1 MKSIILVLL
10 LLMTGAAWSQELPFL
25 FKGRVENS
33 DISGYEG
40 GVTVAIVQNNGTVFS
55 VQSASN
61 GKYNLRGNINY
72 SIAFEVVFSKEGLV
86 SKRVK
91 FDLTSMNEED
101 APPGEV
107 RPVAELDMTMF
118 KVREDIDFTFL
129 DSEPVASFDWSS
141 RTMSSNLDQAGSE
154 KMRAKINNLL
164 LKGEK
169 DKAELEKNYT
179 EAMFQAEAAYEA
191 KEYPKALEKYQE
203 ANGYKP
209 EEEKPKTRIIEL
221 EALIKAQEEANAA
234 ENANNKEYDNLIS
247 EADALKK
254 TDNLEAAV
262 KKYKE
267 AIKIK
272 DETYP
277 KDQVALLTKQIE
289 DEKKENESQAAYD
302 AAMNSGESLLNQKSY
317 RSAKDK
323 FTEASKLK
331 PNEKLPKSKLEE
343 VEALLNAA
351 QQEESEKKQYDDAI
365 AAADALFNKED
376 WFGAK
381 DKYALALSYES
392 SSSYAKGRKKIC
404 EDNFASQEEE
414 IAKLEKLNA
423 LLNTGF
429 EAMNK
434 EAYREAV
441 NAYTEVLKIEANHP
455 EATENLAISNQKL
468 EEASS
473 EEANENEFNNLVE
486 QGDTEVN
493 SKNYQEAIDKYNAA
507 IAVKASA
514 AVTQKI
520 KEAQKQMDEES
531 ALAAKNREFNLL
543 VEEGNELIGT
553 DKLIEAKVKFEK
565 AKMLDPSS
573 DIPPTKIQEIETLL
587 ADQKSESDKQKNYEE
602 AISTANTLFDNEDW
616 AGAKTKYNVALGF
629 TENKTYAEGQL
640 AKIKLKLNDEQ
651 AQAEQEAK
659 IAALLEEGKE
669 QFDSQEF
676 EIAKDKYEEVLA
688 LDNSNAVAISQI
700 EKINT
705 EIAALK
711 EEAQK
716 EEEFNRLKEE
726 GFALADQDDYS
737 GAKSKLNE
745 ALSLKDDQAVKDKI
759 REIEDAEKAIADSIF
774 EEEQALAEKEAK
786 ITALLKEGKNQ
797 FDSQKFEIAKEKYEE
812 VLALDNSNA
821 TAQSQIEK
829 INTEIAALKGEAEKE
844 EDFNRLKE
852 KGFVLADQKD
862 YSGAKSKL
870 NEALS
875 LKDDQAV
882 KAKIKEIEDAEKAL
896 AEGNE
901 AEKKYNDLLADAKSL
916 GNADKNDEA
925 IEKYREALTVKP
937 GEPAPLARIAELE
950 AKIKEIEDA
959 EKALAEGNEMDKK
972 YNGLLADAKSLGDA
986 DKNDLAIAKYREALA
1001 VKPAEQAPLDRI
1013 AELEL
1018 KIKNGS
1024 EQALKDKEYN
1034 ALMQKGE
1041 DLLAQEKFLEAI
1053 KEFNNALAVKP
1064 GAIEPVDRAAEAERL
1079 AKESTSDED
1088 AAIQKNLRI
1097 AEEKMNAGDYERASS
1112 ILDVTEK
1119 SRPGEPRIEEL
1130 RSQIETLKA
1139 QDKEYNDLMTSGNT
1153 LADAANYEE
1162 AKLKYEAASLK
1173 KPSLDLPKDK
1183 VREMSGLI
1191 KGAASAAQ
1199 KDQLYA
1205 EYMSKGAERQTDKEY
1220 ELALSSYQDA
1230 LSIKAGDVPATNKI
1244 NEIQQILDDIAN
1256 ENASAVAEKNKFDA
1270 LIKEADQMFSAET
1283 YPKAKV
1289 KYEEALRVIS
1299 DNAYAQLQVEECIRL
1314 SKLISNVE
1322 EERQYQKIITSADK
1336 NFDSENYDKAIM
1348 RYNTAIALRKT
1359 DPYPKQRL
1367 AEIEAILNPQTQAQA
1382 ELQDLGTPFSGSIL
1396 DGTFALQQAEDQRK
1410 QANKTA
1416 VQKEHAAIYDE
1427 NSTLTTEK
1435 TKDQYDNS
1443 KNIYN
1448 VLSQMELDQGESDL
1462 GRQETVSALKEI
1474 ELKRSEQER
1483 QNRQYE
1489 YLENI
1494 GDQEVLYS
1502 VNREVALD
1510 YGIRDKL
1517 YADNAVVLQS
1527 YAGEIEDLEVLNSVA
1542 EQEQVYAQNESI
1554 KDVYENIRSEMI
1566 DDFAER
1572 DQVRQEVYD
1581 TRKQIEIDFTAI
1593 SKDNYERLIETK
1605 DVISS
1610 EQDKFTQNQ
1619 IEGTKQATANN
1630 EELKDISNSV
1640 QDAADALV
1648 GIEDQEHYDMNK
1660 DLTDIKEGYDTKAAA
1675 DAKSV
1680 LENNDDI
1687 TAMKL
1692 DVDRRER
1699 IQGEAETA
1707 QLYKADRNM
1716 AIIKEEMI
1724 SDQKDRDNNRQDMV
1738 VELRIGERELTEA
1751 QFEMA
1756 NSERDQRMAS
1766 QARIEAGVKENSEV
1780 SILAGAAHS
1789 KKVKYVEQMDQ
1800 KARAEFSGLGISDDA
1815 ERLNKTKEISDVYSS
1830 VQEDAAKEKDK
1841 QVESGQVLEATKK
1854 VVAQKSANQSIGQ
1867 DEKHYDAANNIHN
1880 ITSERNETV
1889 KTANT
1894 LGEEYPE
1901 GVSQESFSQNDQNG
1915 LMKALITRRV
1925 VVIDGHADVYVRTQS
1940 GSATTFSKNGNPS
1953 LQHVWNSETQGPHL
1967 ERHY

>member
-40 GVTVAIVQNNGTVFS
+40 GVIVAIVQNNGTVFS

-141 RTMSSNLDQAGSE
+141 RTMSSNLDKAGSE

-179 EAMFQAEAAYEA
+179 EAMFQADAAYEA

-234 ENANNKEYDNLIS
+234 ENANNEAYDNLIS

-302 AAMNSGESLLNQKSY
+302 AAMKSGESFLDQKSY

-331 PNEKLPKSKLEE
+331 PSEKLPKSKLEE
-343 VEALLNAA
+343 IEALLNAA

-365 AAADALFNKED
+365 AGADALFNKED

-381 DKYALALSYES
+381 DKYAVALSYES
-392 SSSYAKGRKKIC
+392 SSSYAQGRKKIC
-404 EDNFASQEEE
+404 EDNLASQEEE

-455 EATENLAISNQKL
+455 EATENLAIANQKL

-493 SKNYQEAIDKYNAA
+493 SKKYQEAINKYNAA
-507 IAVKASA
+507 IAIKASA
-514 AVTQKI
+514 EVTQKI

-531 ALAAKNREFNLL
+531 ALAAKNVEFNLL
-543 VEEGNELIGT
+543 VEEGNELIGI

-573 DIPPTKIQEIETLL
+573 NIPSTKIQEIETLL

-602 AISTANTLFDNEDW
+602 VISTANTLFENEDW
-616 AGAKTKYNVALGF
+616 AGAKTKYNEALGF
-629 TENKTYAEGQL
+629 TDNKTYAEGQL

-659 IAALLEEGKE
+659 IATLLEEGKN
-669 QFDSQEF
+669 QFDSQKF

-737 GAKSKLNE
+737 GAKSKLNK

-759 REIEDAEKAIADSIF
+759 RDIEDAEKSIADSIL
-774 EEEQALAEKEAK
+774 EEEQALVEKEAK
-786 ITALLKEGKNQ
+786 ITALLEEGKNQ

-852 KGFVLADQKD
+852 EGFVLADQKD

-896 AEGNE
+896 AEENE
-901 AEKKYNDLLADAKSL
+901 ADKKYNNLLADAKSL
-916 GNADKNDEA
+916 GN
-925 IEKYREALTVKP
+925 
-937 GEPAPLARIAELE
+937 
-950 AKIKEIEDA
+950 
-959 EKALAEGNEMDKK
+959 
-972 YNGLLADAKSLGDA
+972 A

-1018 KIKNGS
+1018 KIKNSS
-1024 EQALKDKEYN
+1024 EQALKDEEYN

-1041 DLLAQEKFLEAI
+1041 DLLAQKKFIEAI

-1064 GAIEPVDRAAEAERL
+1064 GAVEPVDRAAEAEQL

-1139 QDKEYNDLMTSGNT
+1139 QDKEYSDLMTSGNT
-1153 LADAANYEE
+1153 LADAENYEE

-1173 KPSLDLPKDK
+1173 KPGLDLPKDK

-1199 KDQLYA
+1199 KDQLYS

-1220 ELALSSYQDA
+1220 QLALSSYQDA
-1230 LSIKAGDVPATNKI
+1230 LSIKPGDVPATNKI

-1256 ENASAVAEKNKFDA
+1256 ENASAVADKNKFDA

-1314 SKLISNVE
+1314 SKLMSNVE
-1322 EERQYQKIITSADK
+1322 EERQYQKIIASADK

-1416 VQKEHAAIYDE
+1416 VQKERAAIYDE

-1435 TKDQYDNS
+1435 TKDQYDNA

-1448 VLSQMELDQGESDL
+1448 VLSQIELDQGESDL
-1462 GRQETVSALKEI
+1462 GRQETVSALKKI

-1483 QNRQYE
+1483 QNLQYE

-1510 YGIRDKL
+1510 YGIRDEV
-1517 YADNAVVLQS
+1517 YADNALALQS
-1527 YAGEIEDLEVLNSVA
+1527 YAGEIEDLKALNNAA

-1566 DDFAER
+1566 DDFTDR
-1572 DQVRQEVYD
+1572 DQVRQEIYD
-1581 TRKQIEIDFTAI
+1581 TRKQVEIDFTAT
-1593 SKDNYERLIETK
+1593 SKDNYEKLIETN
-1605 DVISS
+1605 DVIAS
-1610 EQDKFTQNQ
+1610 EQDKFSQKQ

-1640 QDAADALV
+1640 QDAAYVLA

-1660 DLTDIKEGYDTKAAA
+1660 EITDIKEGYDTKAAA

-1692 DVDRRER
+1692 DVDRREG

-1716 AIIKEEMI
+1716 AIIKEEII
-1724 SDQKDRDNNRQDMV
+1724 SDQKDRDNNRQDAV

-1800 KARAEFSGLGISDDA
+1800 KARAEFSGLRISDDA

-1830 VQEDAAKEKDK
+1830 VQEVATKEKDK
-1841 QVESGQVLEATKK
+1841 HVESGQALEATKK

-1867 DEKHYDAANNIHN
+1867 DEKHYDAANKIHN
-1880 ITSERNETV
+1880 ITSERNKTV

-1901 GVSQESFSQNDQNG
+1901 GVSQESFTQNDQNG

>member
-1 MKSIILVLL
+1 MKYLILLSVLL
-10 LLMTGAAWSQELPFL
+10 FSISGWSQDINYNID
-25 FKGRVENS
+25 GR
-33 DISGYEG
+33 ISNDDNGGYEG
-40 GVTVAIVQNNGTVFS
+40 GVAITVLNNGAQVTS
-55 VQSASN
+55 TTTSSN
-61 GKYNLRGNINY
+61 GKYSLKF
-72 SIAFEVVFSKEGLV
+72 SIPVTDKFELVYAKSGLV
-86 SKRVK
+86 SKKISLDASKVNAE
-91 FDLTSMNEED
+91 DLNAGNEMPL
-101 APPGEV
+101 PPLRLGMF
-107 RPVAELDMTMF
+107 AE
-118 KVREDIDFTFL
+118 REGIDFSFL
-129 DSEPVASFDWSS
+129 ETEYVGELKYSPSNMGMSPDIQASEA
-141 RTMSSNLDQAGSE
+141 M
-154 KMRAKINNLL
+154 KAKINNLL
-164 LKGEK
+164 LKAEK

-179 EAMFQAEAAYEA
+179 EAMFQADAAYEA

-203 ANGYKP
+203 ANGYKS

-221 EALIKAQEEANAA
+221 EALIKAQEEASAA
-234 ENANNKEYDNLIS
+234 QNANNEAYDNLIS

-254 TDNLEAAV
+254 ADSREAAV
-262 KKYKE
+262 EKYKE

-277 KDQVALLTKQIE
+277 KDQVAFLTKQIE
-289 DEKKENESQAAYD
+289 DEKKENESQVAYD
-302 AAMNSGESLLNQKSY
+302 AAMKSGESFMIQKSY

-323 FTEASKLK
+323 FTEALKLK
-331 PNEKLPKSKLEE
+331 SNEKLPKSKLEE
-343 VEALLNAA
+343 IEALLNAA

-365 AAADALFNKED
+365 AAADVLFNKED

-429 EAMNK
+429 EAMNN
-434 EAYREAV
+434 EAYQEAV
-441 NAYTEVLKIEANHP
+441 NKYTEVLTIEANHP
-455 EATENLAISNQKL
+455 EAIENLAIANQKL

-473 EEANENEFNNLVE
+473 DEANENQFNDLVE
-486 QGDTEVN
+486 QGDTDVK
-493 SKNYQEAIDKYNAA
+493 SKKYQEAIDKYKEA
-507 IAVKASA
+507 IAIKASA
-514 AVTQKI
+514 VVTQKI
-520 KEAQKQMDEES
+520 KEAQKQQDEES
-531 ALAAKNREFNLL
+531 ALAAKNLEFNLL
-543 VEEGNELIGT
+543 VEEGNELVGT

-573 DIPPTKIQEIETLL
+573 DIPPTKIQEIEALL
-587 ADQKSESDKQKNYEE
+587 AVQQAESDKQKNYEE
-602 AISTANTLFDNEDW
+602 AIFTANTLFENEDW
-616 AGAKTKYNVALGF
+616 AGAKTKYKEALGF
-629 TENKTYAEGQL
+629 TDNKTYPEGQL
-640 AKIKLKLNDEQ
+640 AKIKLKLNNEQ
-651 AQAEQEAK
+651 AQVEQEAK

-676 EIAKDKYEEVLA
+676 EIAQDKYEEVLA
-688 LDNSNAVAISQI
+688 LDNSIAVAISQI

-711 EEAQK
+711 LKAQK
-716 EEEFNRLKEE
+716 EEDFNRLKEE
-726 GFALADQDDYS
+726 GFALADQDNYS

-745 ALSLKDDQAVKDKI
+745 ALSLKYDQ
-759 REIEDAEKAIADSIF
+759 
-774 EEEQALAEKEAK
+774 
-786 ITALLKEGKNQ
+786 G
-797 FDSQKFEIAKEKYEE
+797 
-812 VLALDNSNA
+812 
-821 TAQSQIEK
+821 
-829 INTEIAALKGEAEKE
+829 
-844 EDFNRLKE
+844 
-852 KGFVLADQKD
+852 
-862 YSGAKSKL
+862 
-870 NEALS
+870 
-875 LKDDQAV
+875 V

-896 AEGNE
+896 VEVNE
-901 AEKKYNDLLADAKSL
+901 AEKKYND
-916 GNADKNDEA
+916 
-925 IEKYREALTVKP
+925 
-937 GEPAPLARIAELE
+937 
-950 AKIKEIEDA
+950 
-959 EKALAEGNEMDKK
+959 
-972 YNGLLADAKSLGDA
+972 LLADAKSLGDA

-1001 VKPAEQAPLDRI
+1001 VKPKEQLPLDRI
-1013 AELEL
+1013 AGLEL

-1034 ALMQKGE
+1034 TLMQKGE

-1053 KEFNNALAVKP
+1053 KEFNNALAIKP
-1064 GAIEPVDRAAEAERL
+1064 GAIEPFDRASEAERL
-1079 AKESTSDED
+1079 SKESTSDED

-1097 AEEKMNAGDYERASS
+1097 AEEKMNVGDFDRASM
-1112 ILDVTEK
+1112 ILDITEK

-1130 RSQIETLKA
+1130 RSQIKTLKA

-1153 LADAANYEE
+1153 LADRENYEE

-1191 KGAASAAQ
+1191 KDAAAAAQ

-1205 EYMSKGAERQTDKEY
+1205 EYISKGTERQTEKEY

-1256 ENASAVAEKNKFDA
+1256 ENASAVADKNKFDA
-1270 LIKEADQMFSAET
+1270 LIIEADQMFSAQT
-1283 YPKAKV
+1283 YTKAKV
-1289 KYEEALRVIS
+1289 KYEEALSVIS

-1314 SKLISNVE
+1314 SKLMSNVE
-1322 EERQYQKIITSADK
+1322 EERQYRKIITSADK

-1367 AEIEAILNPQTQAQA
+1367 AEIEAILNPKTQAQA

-1416 VQKEHAAIYDE
+1416 VQKEHAAIYDK
-1427 NSTLTTEK
+1427 NSALTTKK
-1435 TKDQYDNS
+1435 TKDQYDNA

-1448 VLSQMELDQGESDL
+1448 VLSQIELDQGEL
-1462 GRQETVSALKEI
+1462 NAGRQETVSALKEI

-1483 QNRQYE
+1483 QNLQYE

-1494 GDQEVLYS
+1494 GDQEILYS

-1510 YGIRDKL
+1510 YGIRDKV
-1517 YADNAVVLQS
+1517 YTDNALALQS
-1527 YAGEIEDLEVLNSVA
+1527 YAGEIEDLEVLNSAA
-1542 EQEQVYAQNESI
+1542 EQEQIYAQNERI
-1554 KDVYENIRSEMI
+1554 KDVYENVRSEMI
-1566 DDFAER
+1566 DDFTER
-1572 DQVRQEVYD
+1572 DHVRQEVYD
-1581 TRKQIEIDFTAI
+1581 TRKQVEIDLTAI
-1593 SKDNYERLIETK
+1593 SKQNYGRLIETK
-1605 DVISS
+1605 DVIANG
-1610 EQDKFTQNQ
+1610 QDKFTQKQ

-1660 DLTDIKEGYDTKAAA
+1660 DLTDIKQGYDTKAAA

-1699 IQGEAETA
+1699 IQVEAEIA

-1716 AIIKEEMI
+1716 ADIKEEMI
-1724 SDQKDRDNNRQDMV
+1724 SDYKDRDDSRQDLV
-1738 VELRIGERELTEA
+1738 VELRIGERELTET

-1756 NSERDQRMAS
+1756 NSERNQRMAS

-1789 KKVKYVEQMDQ
+1789 KKVNYVEQMDQ
-1800 KARAEFSGLGISDDA
+1800 KARAELSGLGISDEA
-1815 ERLNKTKEISDVYSS
+1815 ERLNKTKEISDIYSS
-1830 VQEDAAKEKDK
+1830 VQEDAAKEKNK
-1841 QVESGQVLEATKK
+1841 HIESGQALEATKK
-1854 VVAQKSANQSIGQ
+1854 VIAQKNANQSIGQ
-1867 DEKHYDAANNIHN
+1867 DEKHYDAANKIHN

-1901 GVSQESFSQNDQNG
+1901 GVSQESFSQNDENG

>member
-1 MKSIILVLL
+1 MKYLILLSVLL
-10 LLMTGAAWSQELPFL
+10 FSISVWSQDINYNID
-25 FKGRVENS
+25 GR
-33 DISGYEG
+33 ISNDDNGGYEG
-40 GVTVAIVQNNGTVFS
+40 GVTITVLNNGLQVTS
-55 VQSASN
+55 TTTSSN
-61 GKYNLRGNINY
+61 GKYSLKF
-72 SIAFEVVFSKEGLV
+72 SIPVIDKFELVYAKPGLV
-86 SKRVK
+86 SKKISLDASKVNSE
-91 FDLTSMNEED
+91 DLNAGNEMPL
-101 APPGEV
+101 PPLRLGMF
-107 RPVAELDMTMF
+107 AE
-118 KVREDIDFTFL
+118 REGIDFSFL
-129 DSEPVASFDWSS
+129 ETEYVGELKYSPSNMGMSPDIQASEA
-141 RTMSSNLDQAGSE
+141 M
-154 KMRAKINNLL
+154 KAKINNLL
-164 LKGEK
+164 LKAEK

-179 EAMFQAEAAYEA
+179 EAMFQADAAYEA

-203 ANGYKP
+203 ANGYKS

-234 ENANNKEYDNLIS
+234 QNANNEAYDNLIS

-254 TDNLEAAV
+254 ANNLEAAV
-262 KKYKE
+262 EKYKE

-277 KDQVALLTKQIE
+277 KDQVALLIKLIE

-302 AAMNSGESLLNQKSY
+302 AAMKSGEFFLIQKSY

-331 PNEKLPKSKLEE
+331 SSEKLPKSKLEE
-343 VEALLNAA
+343 IEALLNAA
-351 QQEESEKKQYDDAI
+351 QHEESEKKQYNDAI
-365 AAADALFNKED
+365 ATADALFNKED

-414 IAKLEKLNA
+414 IAKLEKLNT

-429 EAMNK
+429 EAMNN
-434 EAYREAV
+434 EAYQEAV
-441 NAYTEVLKIEANHP
+441 NAYTEVLTIEANYP
-455 EATENLAISNQKL
+455 EAIENLAIANQKL
-468 EEASS
+468 EKASS
-473 EEANENEFNNLVE
+473 DEANENEFNDLVE

-493 SKNYQEAIDKYNAA
+493 SKKYQEAIYKYNAA
-507 IAVKASA
+507 IAIKASA

-531 ALAAKNREFNLL
+531 ALAAKNLEFNLL
-543 VEEGNELIGT
+543 VEEGNELIST

-587 ADQKSESDKQKNYEE
+587 EVQQAESDKQKNYQE
-602 AISTANTLFDNEDW
+602 AISTANILFENEDW
-616 AGAKTKYNVALGF
+616 AGAKTKYNEALGF
-629 TENKTYAEGQL
+629 ADNKTYAEGQL

-659 IAALLEEGKE
+659 IIALLEEGKE

-688 LDNSNAVAISQI
+688 LENSNGVAISQI

-705 EIAALK
+705 KIAALK
-711 EEAQK
+711 AEAQK
-716 EEEFNRLKEE
+716 ADDFNRLKEE
-726 GFALADQDDYS
+726 GFALADQNNYS

-745 ALSLKDDQAVKDKI
+745 ALSLKNDQAV
-759 REIEDAEKAIADSIF
+759 E
-774 EEEQALAEKEAK
+774 
-786 ITALLKEGKNQ
+786 
-797 FDSQKFEIAKEKYEE
+797 
-812 VLALDNSNA
+812 
-821 TAQSQIEK
+821 
-829 INTEIAALKGEAEKE
+829 
-844 EDFNRLKE
+844 
-852 KGFVLADQKD
+852 
-862 YSGAKSKL
+862 
-870 NEALS
+870 
-875 LKDDQAV
+875 
-882 KAKIKEIEDAEKAL
+882 AKIKEIEDTEKSL
-896 AEGNE
+896 FEWNE
-901 AEKKYNDLLADAKSL
+901 VEKKYNDLLADAKSL
-916 GNADKNDEA
+916 GD
-925 IEKYREALTVKP
+925 T
-937 GEPAPLARIAELE
+937 
-950 AKIKEIEDA
+950 
-959 EKALAEGNEMDKK
+959 
-972 YNGLLADAKSLGDA
+972 

-1001 VKPAEQAPLDRI
+1001 VKSKEQAPLDRI

-1018 KIKNGS
+1018 KIKNDL

-1034 ALMQKGE
+1034 TLMQKGE
-1041 DLLAQEKFLEAI
+1041 NLLAQEKFLESI

-1064 GAIEPVDRAAEAERL
+1064 GAIEPFDRAAEAERL
-1079 AKESTSDED
+1079 SKESTSDED

-1097 AEEKMNAGDYERASS
+1097 AEEKMNSGYYDRASM
-1112 ILDVTEK
+1112 ILDITEK

-1139 QDKEYNDLMTSGNT
+1139 QEKEYNDLMTSGNT
-1153 LADAANYEE
+1153 LADAENYEE
-1162 AKLKYEAASLK
+1162 AKLNYEAASLN

-1191 KGAASAAQ
+1191 KDAAAAAQ

-1205 EYMSKGAERQTDKEY
+1205 GYMSKGAERQTEKEY

-1230 LSIKAGDVPATNKI
+1230 LFIKANNVPATNKI
-1244 NEIQQILDDIAN
+1244 NEIQQILDNIAN
-1256 ENASAVAEKNKFDA
+1256 ENASAVADKNKFDL
-1270 LIKEADQMFSAET
+1270 LIIEADQMFSAET
-1283 YPKAKV
+1283 YTKAKV

-1314 SKLISNVE
+1314 SKLMSNVE
-1322 EERQYQKIITSADK
+1322 EERQYRKIITSADK

-1348 RYNTAIALRKT
+1348 RYNTALALRKT

-1367 AEIEAILNPQTQAQA
+1367 SEIEAILNPQTQAQA
-1382 ELQDLGTPFSGSIL
+1382 ELKDLGTPFSGSIL

-1416 VQKEHAAIYDE
+1416 VQKKHAAIFDS
-1427 NSTLTTEK
+1427 NSTLTKQK
-1435 TKDQYDNS
+1435 TKDQYDNA

-1448 VLSQMELDQGESDL
+1448 VLSQIELDQGESDL
-1462 GRQETVSALKEI
+1462 GRQETVLALKEI

-1483 QNRQYE
+1483 QNLQYE

-1494 GDQEVLYS
+1494 GDQEILYS

-1510 YGIRDKL
+1510 YGIRDKV
-1517 YADNAVVLQS
+1517 YTDNALALQS
-1527 YAGEIEDLEVLNSVA
+1527 YASEIEDLEVLNSAA
-1542 EQEQVYAQNESI
+1542 EQEQIYAQNERI
-1554 KDVYENIRSEMI
+1554 KDVYENVRSEMI
-1566 DDFAER
+1566 DDFVER
-1572 DQVRQEVYD
+1572 DQVRQELYD
-1581 TRKQIEIDFTAI
+1581 TRKQAEIDFTAI
-1593 SKDNYERLIETK
+1593 SKENYGRLIETK
-1605 DVISS
+1605 DIIAS
-1610 EQDKFTQNQ
+1610 EQDKFTQKQ
-1619 IEGTKQATANN
+1619 IEGTEQATANN

-1640 QDAADALV
+1640 QDAADALL

-1660 DLTDIKEGYDTKAAA
+1660 DLTDIKQGYDTKAAA

-1687 TAMKL
+1687 MAMKL

-1699 IQGEAETA
+1699 IQGEAEIA

-1716 AIIKEEMI
+1716 ANIKEEMI
-1724 SDQKDRDNNRQDMV
+1724 SDQKERDDSRQGLV

-1756 NSERDQRMAS
+1756 NSERNQRMAS
-1766 QARIEAGVKENSEV
+1766 QARIQAGVKENSEV
-1780 SILAGAAHS
+1780 SILAGASHS
-1789 KKVKYVEQMDQ
+1789 KKVNYVEQMDQ
-1800 KARAEFSGLGISDDA
+1800 KARAELSGLGFSDEA
-1815 ERLNKTKEISDVYSS
+1815 ERLNKTKEISDIYSS

-1841 QVESGQVLEATKK
+1841 HIESAQALEATKK
-1854 VVAQKSANQSIGQ
+1854 VIAQKNANQSIGQ
-1867 DEKHYDAANNIHN
+1867 DEKHYDAANKIHN

-1925 VVIDGHADVYVRTQS
+1925 VVIDGHANVYVRTQS

-1967 ERHY
+1967 DRHY